1 MIEEVRAVLDSIEEA
16 LKKTSIKIAKPNW
29 KNKKGEYLKRRGI
42 KRETVDAFVD
52 ERYPGLAINKGELE
66 PEYFNARR
74 GGKRKQ
80 EWKITHV
87 KSGYGILTL
96 KSKKEAEN
104 KLIAIG

>member
-1 MIEEVRAVLDSIEEA
+1 M
-16 LKKTSIKIAKPNW
+16 
-29 KNKKGEYLKRRGI
+29 
-42 KRETVDAFVD
+42 DAFVD

-66 PEYFNARR
+66 PEYFHARR

-104 KLIAIG
+104 KLIAIGEFAKKQGWDLASMTGTQFKKEASRVIKEFRKALL